1 MDAWEAT
8 NTWFLQDGF
17 AFLVS
22 VLKLCCTQRL
32 QWYRIGRKEN
42 LGQDSGREEAQQ
54 ISIEIDPTENK
65 FLPENFSHWTHM
77 CTPAWIYYHFIL
89 FFFYWSNYLQAQTPL
104 SAPLPDAES

>member
-17 AFLVS
+17 ACLVS
-22 VLKLCCTQRL
+22 VLKLCCTQGL
-32 QWYRIGRKEN
+32 WYRIGRKEN

-54 ISIEIDPTENK
+54 ISIETDPTENK
-65 FLPENFSHWTHM
+65 FLPENCSHWTHM
-77 CTPAWIYYHFIL
+77 CIPACIHYHLIL
-89 FFFYWSNYLQAQTPL
+89 FFFYPSNCLQAQTPL